1 MLEDLKTAAAD
12 TGTKSRH
19 GYYLLSKF
27 EILQCGDVEKLKK
40 RVNPRE
46 NPVYYVSIEETYDVV
61 RRAYIAT
68 GHGGRDRMT
77 KEINKKYVNIT
88 RDVLNLFKSYCHECQ
103 KKRKRPRIKGVVVRP
118 ILTNEF
124 ASRAQIDLIDMQ
136 SMAQKSFKWI
146 FVYQDHLTKFVIL
159 RALTSKRAAEVAHH
173 LLDIFLLIGAPSILQ
188 SDNGSEFTA
197 EVISELKIVWP
208 RLVMV
213 HGKPRHPQSQGSPY
227 AAMFGCEA
235 KVGLTSSSLP
245 TEVVVRMQSED
256 DLISAISNVLIV
268 LEHTAADI
276 HESVPSTSQEPAP
289 SSSHEVMPNT
299 SQEPDEWDS
308 RLDPEMPL
316 LSATTDLVLDSAPE
330 YGGPPLMSPAPVTV
344 SADLLNARIDSILN
358 EKNGASFSQMT
369 QAERMVKRSKLE
381 LTSGQVGDNVAVP
394 KYSRNNHRP

>member
-27 EILQCGDVEKLKK
+27 EILQCGDVEKLIKK
-40 RVNPRE
+40 CVNPRG

-61 RRAYIAT
+61 SRAHIAT
-68 GHGGRDRMT
+68 GHGDRDRMT
-77 KEINKKYVNIT
+77 KEINKKYANIT

-118 ILTNEF
+118 IITNEF
-124 ASRAQIDLIDMQ
+124 AYRAQIDLIDMQ

-146 FVYQDHLTKFVIL
+146 CVYQDHLTKFVIL

-213 HGKPRHPQSQGSPY
+213 HGKPRHPQSQGSVERANGDIKDMLVAWMGDNDTNDWSVGTKFVQFQKNSSYHSGIQRSPY

-256 DLISAISNVLIV
+256 DLISAISNVPIV

-299 SQEPDEWDS
+299 SQEPDEWD
-308 RLDPEMPL
+308 
-316 LSATTDLVLDSAPE
+316 
-330 YGGPPLMSPAPVTV
+330 
-344 SADLLNARIDSILN
+344 RIS
-358 EKNGASFSQMT
+358 
-369 QAERMVKRSKLE
+369 
-381 LTSGQVGDNVAVP
+381 
-394 KYSRNNHRP
+394 